1 MSVLLEQRELGS
13 VLKKSATI
21 DTDLLEGSGAGMT
34 VRRNFGG
41 GKIGAKVGK
50 KNGEG
55 SRDGPGKASM
65 SGIEATKNL
74 MKR

>member
-21 DTDLLEGSGAGMT
+21 DTDLLEGSGVGMT
-34 VRRNFGG
+34 VSRNFGG

-50 KNGEG
+50 KHGEG
-55 SRDGPGKASM
+55 SRDGPVKVSM